1 MNLFIKIRNILDF
14 KDSASVVFLFF
25 FLIIIS
31 ILEVIG
37 IGLIPILFSVI
48 IGKNLFIY
56 NINIDFINKFFQL
69 NTSNNLLIYLS
80 IFIIIFF
87 LIKNFIFASLIYFQG
102 KVIKNIKISLSKR
115 LLEFYVQKN
124 YLYLLKQNSSVLVRT
139 LTVDIGNS
147 AIYILNIINFLR
159 DFFILIAITIILFIS
174 NPNIS
179 LFLFSIFSIVVLFF
193 YNINK
198 KNLFDRGKIIQKLSS
213 DLMRTINEIVGLFK
227 EIKIYNLEKFQE
239 KIYADKILINENQI
253 LKNYFI
259 SSLPR
264 LLLEFTAVFSII
276 SIVIFSTINKE
287 TVADILPY
295 LSLVVIS
302 SLRLMPVFNGISLSL
317 NTLRLIKP
325 SFDLVIQELVK
336 YNSNKGDILFQN
348 SKKIIDF
355 RSSIEMQ
362 NVFFNYPEK
371 NRSVIYDLSLVIK
384 KGDKLGIVGPS
395 GAGKSTLVNLIV
407 GLIKPTSGHILINGK
422 NFISKENIILNNVG
436 YVPQEIYLT
445 DDTIKKNIAIG
456 FKDDEI
462 DEQKLVECAKLSQ
475 IYDFIKALPV
485 NFNTVVG
492 ERGQNFSVGQKQRIG
507 VARALYRNPELLILD
522 ESTSSLDSV
531 TEKSFINDIF
541 KMNND
546 KTIIF
551 ISHRH
556 SALDKCDKIF
566 DLDKKIFVTKSN
578 NILK

>member
-14 KDSASVVFLFF
+14 EDSVSVVFLFF

-37 IGLIPILFSVI
+37 IGLIPVLFSVI

-69 NTSNNLLIYLS
+69 NTSKNLLIYLS

-102 KVIKNIKISLSKR
+102 KVIKNIKISFSKR
-115 LLEFYVQKN
+115 LLEFYIQKN

-139 LTVDIGNS
+139 LTVDVGNS

-227 EIKIYNLEKFQE
+227 EIKIYKLEKFQE

-302 SLRLMPVFNGISLSL
+302 SLRLMPVFNGISISL

-422 NFISKENIILNNVG
+422 NFISKENIMLNNVG

-522 ESTSSLDSV
+522 ESTSSLDSA

-556 SALDKCDKIF
+556 SALDKCDRIF
-566 DLDKKIFVTKSN
+566 DLDKKIFVEKV
-578 NILK
+578 

>member
-14 KDSASVVFLFF
+14 KNSVSVVFLFF

-37 IGLIPILFSVI
+37 IGLIPVLFSII

-80 IFIIIFF
+80 TFIIIFF

-102 KVIKNIKISLSKR
+102 KVIKNIKISFSKR
-115 LLEFYVQKN
+115 LLKYYIQKN

-179 LFLFSIFSIVVLFF
+179 FFLFSIFSIVVLFF

-198 KNLFDRGKIIQKLSS
+198 KNFFDRGKIIQKLSS
-213 DLMRTINEIVGLFK
+213 DLMRTINEIAGLFK

-239 KIYADKILINENQI
+239 KIYGDKILINENQI

-259 SSLPR
+259 TSLPR

-276 SIVIFSTINKE
+276 LIVIFSIITKE
-287 TVADILPY
+287 TVVDILPY

-302 SLRLMPVFNGISLSL
+302 SLRLMPVFNGISNSL
-317 NTLRLIKP
+317 NILKLIKP
-325 SFDLVIQELVK
+325 SFDLVIQELEK
-336 YNSNKGDILFQN
+336 YNTYKSDIFLKN
-348 SKKIIDF
+348 RKEIINF
-355 RSSIEMQ
+355 RSSIEIQ
-362 NVFFNYPEK
+362 NVFFNYPGK
-371 NRSVIYDLSLVIK
+371 DRSVIYDLSLTIK
-384 KGDKLGIVGPS
+384 KGDKLGIIGQS

-407 GLIKPTSGHILINGK
+407 GLIKPTSGYIVIDEK

-445 DDTIKKNIAIG
+445 DDSIKKNIAIG
-456 FKDDEI
+456 LKDDEI
-462 DEQKLVECAKLSQ
+462 DDQKLIECAKLSQ
-475 IYDFIKALPV
+475 IYDFIKTLPD

-522 ESTSSLDSV
+522 ESTSSLDSG

-566 DLDKKIFVTKSN
+566 NLDKKIFVNKV
-578 NILK
+578 

>member
-1 MNLFIKIRNILDF
+1 ML
-14 KDSASVVFLFF
+14 
-25 FLIIIS
+25 
-31 ILEVIG
+31 
-37 IGLIPILFSVI
+37 
-48 IGKNLFIY
+48 
-56 NINIDFINKFFQL
+56 KFY
-69 NTSNNLLIYLS
+69 I
-80 IFIIIFF
+80 
-87 LIKNFIFASLIYFQG
+87 
-102 KVIKNIKISLSKR
+102 
-115 LLEFYVQKN
+115 QKN
-124 YLYLLKQNSSVLVRT
+124 YLYLLKKNSSILVRT
-139 LTVDIGNS
+139 LIVDIGNS
-147 AIYILNIINFLR
+147 TIYILHIINFLR
-159 DFFILIAITIILFIS
+159 DFFILIAITILLFIS

-198 KNLFDRGKIIQKLSS
+198 KNLFERGKIIQKLQS

-253 LKNYFI
+253 LKNYFT

-276 SIVIFSTINKE
+276 LIVIFSIIVKE

-302 SLRLMPVFNGISLSL
+302 SLRLMPVFNGISNSL

-325 SFDLVIQELVK
+325 SFDLVIQELEK
-336 YNSNKGDILFQN
+336 YNNNKGEILFQN

-355 RSSIEMQ
+355 RSSIEIQ
-362 NVFFNYPEK
+362 NVFFNYPGK
-371 NRSVIYDLSLVIK
+371 DRSVIHDLSLVIK
-384 KGDKLGIVGPS
+384 KGDKLGIIGPS

-407 GLIKPTSGHILINGK
+407 GIIKPTSGHILINSK
-422 NFISKENIILNNVG
+422 NFISKENIILNNAG

-456 FKDDEI
+456 LKDDEI
-462 DEQKLVECAKLSQ
+462 DEQKLIECTKLSQ
-475 IYDFIKALPV
+475 IYDFIKTLPN
-485 NFNTVVG
+485 NFSTVVG

-507 VARALYRNPELLILD
+507 VARALYRNPELLIFD
-522 ESTSSLDSV
+522 ESTSSLDSG

-541 KMNND
+541 KTNND

-551 ISHRH
+551 VSHRY
-556 SALDKCDKIF
+556 SALLKCDKIF
-566 DLDKKIFVTKSN
+566 DLDKKIFVDKV
-578 NILK
+578 

>member
-1 MNLFIKIRNILDF
+1 MNLFIKIRNVLDF
-14 KDSASVVFLFF
+14 ENSVSIVFLFF

-37 IGLIPILFSVI
+37 IGMIPILFSVM
-48 IGKNLFIY
+48 IGKNLFTY
-56 NINIDFINKFFQL
+56 NINIDFVNKFLQL
-69 NTSNNLLIYLS
+69 NTNSNFLIYLS

-87 LIKNFIFASLIYFQG
+87 LIKNLIFAYLIYFQG
-102 KVIKNIKISLSKR
+102 KVIKNIKIIFSKR
-115 LLEFYVQKN
+115 LLEFYIQKN
-124 YLYLLKQNSSVLVRT
+124 YLYLLKKNSSILVRT
-139 LTVDIGNS
+139 LIVDIGNS
-147 AIYILNIINFLR
+147 TIYILHIINFLR
-159 DFFILIAITIILFIS
+159 DFFILLAITILLFIS

-198 KNLFDRGKIIQKLSS
+198 KNFFERGKIIQKLQS

-239 KIYADKILINENQI
+239 KIYADKILINEKQI

-264 LLLEFTAVFSII
+264 LFLEFTAVFSII
-276 SIVIFSTINKE
+276 LIVIFSIITKE
-287 TVADILPY
+287 NVADILPY

-302 SLRLMPVFNGISLSL
+302 SLRLMPVFNGISNSL

-325 SFDLVIQELVK
+325 SFDLVIQELQK
-336 YNSNKGDILFQN
+336 YNNNKGDILFQN

-362 NVFFNYPEK
+362 NVFFNYPGK
-371 NRSVIYDLSLVIK
+371 DRSVIYDLSLVIK
-384 KGDKLGIVGPS
+384 KGDKLGIIGPS
-395 GAGKSTLVNLIV
+395 GTGKSTLVNLIV
-407 GLIKPTSGHILINGK
+407 GLIKPTSGHIIINGK

-456 FKDDEI
+456 LKDDEI
-462 DEQKLVECAKLSQ
+462 DEQKLVECTKLSQ
-475 IYDFIKALPV
+475 IYDFIKTLPS

-507 VARALYRNPELLILD
+507 VARALYRNPELLIFD

-541 KMNND
+541 RMNNN

-551 ISHRH
+551 ISHKH
-556 SALDKCDKIF
+556 SAIDKCDKIF
-566 DLDKKIFVTKSN
+566 DIDKKIFITKSN